1 MRKMLA
7 SFLDIVH
14 LKIEVNRLFDA
25 IQGLQENDIRE
36 MDKGNPYDVIET
48 PRAIIVKIELPGV
61 DRGSLEIWSEGQ
73 NLEIRGEKKRYG
85 SSGIVAFHQMERDRG
100 FITLNLHID
109 GPFDTHL
116 ATAGYKDGVLTVDL
130 PRLHE
135 RRGATTRIRLAE

>member
-14 LKIEVNRLFDA
+14 LKKEVNRLFDA

-48 PRAIIVKIELPGV
+48 PRAIIVKIEMPGV
-61 DRGSLEIWSEGQ
+61 DRGSLEIWSKGQ

-85 SSGIVAFHQMERDRG
+85 SSGIVAFHQMERARG
-100 FITLNLHID
+100 SITLNLHID
-109 GPFDTHL
+109 GPFDTHV
-116 ATAGYKDGVLTVDL
+116 ATADYKNGVLTVDL

-135 RRGATTRIRLAE
+135 RRGTTTRIRLAE